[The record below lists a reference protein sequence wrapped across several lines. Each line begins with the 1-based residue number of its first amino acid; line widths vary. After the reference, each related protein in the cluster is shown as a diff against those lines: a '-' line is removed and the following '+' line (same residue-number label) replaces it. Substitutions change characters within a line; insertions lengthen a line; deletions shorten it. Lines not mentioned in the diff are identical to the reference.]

1 MTAERGAANT
11 DGMQEPHGKPPA
23 TNLDF
28 PLGLISA
35 FRAGFAPGIVW
46 EAPRRGVTWTGRDQV
61 IEKLLR
67 EAAAMQGLQFTRL
80 RQSSCDARI
89 IDEFVARFTYSGQ
102 GIENLD
108 LPTGAQ
114 VELQRLRILTLDNE
128 LVTRETAIESW
139 IVIDGPPRRI

>member
-1 MTAERGAANT
+1 
-11 DGMQEPHGKPPA
+11 
-23 TNLDF
+23 
-28 PLGLISA
+28 
-35 FRAGFAPGIVW
+35 
-46 EAPRRGVTWTGRDQV
+46 
-61 IEKLLR
+61 
-67 EAAAMQGLQFTRL
+67 MQGLQFTRL